1 MSPPVSPCQWRYR
14 GSGSTEPKGLAVSR
28 EAALLRGWK
37 SCNVDSF
44 RTPPPAAPPL
54 SALSRGRGGHC
65 YASATLSRKT
75 RLSANTQGRTLLC
88 SNCRTDF
95 TARLPIS
102 PASKPSTLNYHALNS
117 QPSTIYCYRQCLKT
131 GGQKREGGGEK
142 QTGMYAP
149 SAHPC
154 LAFGK
159 NPNEPTKVKFI

>member
-1 MSPPVSPCQWRYR
+1 MSPPVSPFQWRYR
-14 GSGSTEPKGLAVSR
+14 GSGSSEPKGLTHSR
-28 EAALLRGWK
+28 KAAFPRGCQ
-37 SCNVDSF
+37 SSNVDSF

-54 SALSRGRGGHC
+54 SALSRGRGEHC

-117 QPSTIYCYRQCLKT
+117 QPSTIYCYCNVSKQGRQAGRRRRKANRDVRT
-131 GGQKREGGGEK
+131 KR
-142 QTGMYAP
+142 T
-149 SAHPC
+149 SLPC
-154 LAFGK
+154 IRK
-159 NPNEPTKVKFI
+159 ESE